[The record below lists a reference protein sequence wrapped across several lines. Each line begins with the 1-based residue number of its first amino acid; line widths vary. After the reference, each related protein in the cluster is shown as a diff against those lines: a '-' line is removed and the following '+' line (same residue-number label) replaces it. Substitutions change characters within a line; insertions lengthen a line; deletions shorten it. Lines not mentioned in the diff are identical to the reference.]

1 MKAHLPPKNW
11 MTNTQKKAADT
22 YVRQQQEAVC
32 RRIFKLMAVSL
43 NDLYGFGKWRTS
55 RLMADITA
63 KVEDDDPVFWT
74 HIDRRVHQIGLELK
88 DEDWREGF
96 S

>member
-1 MKAHLPPKNW
+1 MKAHLPSKRC
-11 MTNTQKKAADT
+11 MTNTQRKAAND

-32 RRIFKLMAVSL
+32 RRIFKLMIVSL
-43 NDLYGFGKWRTS
+43 NDLYGFGKLRS
-55 RLMADITA
+55 FRLMQDIVS

-74 HIDRRVHQIGLELK
+74 HIDRRVHQIGIELK
-88 DEDWREGF
+88 EEDWREGF